1 MYLIITVTATMA
13 YKDILGKIQ
22 VKAKFLLLLC
32 VTIFNALITQG
43 RIERE
48 IRSGEEYL
56 RSN

>member
-1 MYLIITVTATMA
+1 MYLYHMYLIITVTATMA
-13 YKDILGKIQ
+13 YKEILRKIQ

-48 IRSGEEYL
+48 VR
-56 RSN
+56 